1 MIPGVNHVSSFPKS
15 APIKQSDTK
24 AAIKSKSLPSNK
36 NNEQFNIKCPW
47 AEGNF
52 VTPFNCNVNG
62 EPWGTPSEK

>member
-1 MIPGVNHVSSFPKS
+1 MTPGVNNLSSFSKS
-15 APIKQSDTK
+15 AHIKQSDTK
-24 AAIKSKSLPSNK
+24 ATKSKSLPPNK
-36 NNEQFNIKCPW
+36 NNEHFYIKCPW